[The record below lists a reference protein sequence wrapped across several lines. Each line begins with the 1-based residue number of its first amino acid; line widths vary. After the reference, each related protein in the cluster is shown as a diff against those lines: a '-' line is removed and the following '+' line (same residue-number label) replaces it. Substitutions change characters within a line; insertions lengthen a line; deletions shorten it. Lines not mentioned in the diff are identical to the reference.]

1 MKRLYDST
9 FENLLK
15 HSYHFFS
22 NNFSGSIIAKSKRF
36 VKQFETF
43 TDILS
48 FQIWFSIVILIGVL
62 FIFFFKSPLLAY
74 IFLGWSVLYIL
85 ITFLFIRKKIYYDTQ
100 EAAADSLVTA
110 RLSDAILNIL
120 NIKIFSSDKKE
131 EKSFAIVTA
140 DEENKRRKAWYFGNF
155 QNLVQAAMMA
165 ILQVV
170 VLFVS
175 IRLWY
180 LGELSLG
187 TLTILQVYLLN
198 LLNVLWGLGRSLT
211 KAINAL
217 TDMKEVIAI
226 FDSPID
232 ILDSQKPESLK
243 IKHGH
248 IIFNNV
254 SFSYKGGNMV
264 LKNFNL
270 DIIYFYFYFLSQ
282 HQENV

>member
-1 MKRLYDST
+1 MQVNFSRILYYLRPHVKKHWVSFSLIFFTYGVGAIFDSIIKPLIFGKMIDVFSSGFGRDVILQQAIYFLLLTAIVIVIHNIAFRAGDYATSYFESKVMKRLYDST

-62 FIFFFKSPLLAY
+62 FILFFKSPVLAY

-120 NIKIFSSDKKE
+120 NIKIFISD
-131 EKSFAIVTA
+131 
-140 DEENKRRKAWYFGNF
+140 
-155 QNLVQAAMMA
+155 
-165 ILQVV
+165 
-170 VLFVS
+170 
-175 IRLWY
+175 
-180 LGELSLG
+180 
-187 TLTILQVYLLN
+187 
-198 LLNVLWGLGRSLT
+198 
-211 KAINAL
+211 
-217 TDMKEVIAI
+217 
-226 FDSPID
+226 
-232 ILDSQKPESLK
+232 
-243 IKHGH
+243 
-248 IIFNNV
+248 
-254 SFSYKGGNMV
+254 
-264 LKNFNL
+264 
-270 DIIYFYFYFLSQ
+270 
-282 HQENV
+282 